1 MSAQICE
8 TCKNKN
14 NRCYCAPNS
23 TCPDYEEHSK
33 HTVYEEHAKHTVF
46 DKFKSMNIDEF
57 AEWLDEYGMFDNSP
71 WMSWFDQKYCKN
83 CEYIMRKYEDD
94 TKEFTCS
101 WCELNGNCKFF
112 PDLDELPENKEIIKM
127 WLLDTKTNIC
137 LGNV

>member
-8 TCKNKN
+8 TCKNKD

-23 TCPDYEEHSK
+23 TCQDYEER
-33 HTVYEEHAKHTVF
+33 AKHTVF

-71 WMSWFDQKYCKN
+71 WMRWFDQKYCKN
-83 CEYIMRKYEDD
+83 CEDIMCKYEDG

-101 WCELNGNCKFF
+101 WCEVNGKCKFF
-112 PDLDELPENKEIIKM
+112 LDLDKSPENKEIIKM
-127 WLLDTKTNIC
+127 WLSDANTNMW
-137 LGNV
+137 LGTGVEIV